1 MIKAYLLILLAV
13 ILWKGCYVWK
23 RGMRVY
29 RQDRHDHNSLYEY
42 LLGNGATH
50 SEAIRPFVNHA
61 LVRAFKPLLGQW
73 RLFLIL
79 VVLGLLVVWLG

>member
-1 MIKAYLLILLAV
+1 MMKAYLVILLAV
-13 ILWKGCYVWK
+13 ILWKGYYVWK

-50 SEAIRPFVNHA
+50 SEAIRPFVNRD
-61 LVRAFKPLLGQW
+61 LPS
-73 RLFLIL
+73 
-79 VVLGLLVVWLG
+79 GLLPPL

>member
-1 MIKAYLLILLAV
+1 MMKAYLVILLAV
-13 ILWKGCYVWK
+13 ILWKGYYVWK

-42 LLGNGATH
+42 L
-50 SEAIRPFVNHA
+50 AIRPFVNHA

>member
-1 MIKAYLLILLAV
+1 MMKAYLLILLAV
-13 ILWKGCYVWK
+13 ILWKGYYVWK

-50 SEAIRPFVNHA
+50 AEAIRPFLNHA

-73 RLFLIL
+73 RLFLVLIL
-79 VVLGLLVVWLG
+79 LGLLVVWLS